1 MYLLFILLF
10 PFISSFIGY
19 AIGRKN
25 EKYRDVFN
33 TIMTAMVLLVTTMLY
48 KYVAIHP
55 VELSVPYIMGTGLHL
70 KLDMFRYVFV
80 WLTAMIWFLTTLY
93 STQYLMSHKNRNR
106 YYLFFMLTLASTIGI
121 FISENFLNL
130 FTFFEI
136 MSFTSYALIINDED
150 DYSHEAGNTYIIMAV
165 TGGLILL
172 MGLFLL
178 YNYTQTLD
186 ISELRVA

>member
-1 MYLLFILLF
+1 M
-10 PFISSFIGY
+10 
-19 AIGRKN
+19 
-25 EKYRDVFN
+25 
-33 TIMTAMVLLVTTMLY
+33 LVTTILY
-48 KYVAIHP
+48 KYVVVQTIE
-55 VELSVPYIMGTGLHL
+55 VSVPYIMGTGLHL

-93 STQYLMSHKNRNR
+93 STQYLVNHKNRNR

-150 DYSHEAGNTYIIMAV
+150 DYSHDAGNTYIIMAV

-186 ISELRVA
+186 ISELRVRVSGFRQYKVSYCNFNHYRFWCKSRNGTTTYMVT